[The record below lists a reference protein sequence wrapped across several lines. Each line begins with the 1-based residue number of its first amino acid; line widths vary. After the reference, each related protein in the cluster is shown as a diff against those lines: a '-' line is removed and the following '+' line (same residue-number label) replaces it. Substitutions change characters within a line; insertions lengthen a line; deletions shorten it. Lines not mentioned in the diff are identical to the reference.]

1 MIDVDGPVPSR
12 PDTVPIMLPH
22 SRIKKI
28 LTPKIIHGR
37 AGRHPCSRPPASRGR
52 PSDELSRSVARGGWP
67 RRRRI
72 RLGMGKAGRWL
83 KSFLSSGK
91 KDSRPPPQ
99 AEAAAPKDK
108 RWSFRRPGQ
117 EGKAAV
123 ATAGGGLGGAPDA
136 EFDRQEK
143 RAVAVAAATAA
154 AADAAVAAAQAAAAA
169 RLSSRRAHAPP
180 GLGEDAAAVRIQATF
195 RGYLARTALC
205 ALRGIVKLQALV
217 RGQLVRKQA
226 SATLRCM
233 QALLTAQSHLRAR
246 RMLALHQVQDHH
258 HHHHPPPP
266 RPRHSPQHPRHRRS
280 YEMDRSCEEHAKI
293 VEMDIGEPLVRRKDG
308 PFPAESH
315 SHHHHGR
322 CSPAPSAVTEMSPRA
337 YSGHFDE
344 LSLGTA
350 QSSPRGEACPG
361 YMANTESSRAKARSQ
376 SAPRQ
381 RTDALE
387 RQPSRRKGTP
397 PRAAKMQRSSS
408 LASAGAGAGA
418 GHSASW
424 SAGVRL
430 DVSSASLRDSEC
442 GSTSSVLTAATV
454 YSRTRSLVGFEV
466 RRKCA
471 VGCTEFLSPGVCHWC
486 QLQFFRWFQIGSF
499 EQSKCL

>member
-1 MIDVDGPVPSR
+1 
-12 PDTVPIMLPH
+12 
-22 SRIKKI
+22 
-28 LTPKIIHGR
+28 
-37 AGRHPCSRPPASRGR
+37 
-52 PSDELSRSVARGGWP
+52 
-67 RRRRI
+67 
-72 RLGMGKAGRWL
+72 MGKAGRWL

-91 KDSRPPPQ
+91 KDSRPPQ
-99 AEAAAPKDK
+99 AEAAATAAAPKQDK

-117 EGKAAV
+117 EGKAAE
-123 ATAGGGLGGAPDA
+123 ATATQAAGGVLGGVPDA
-136 EFDRQEK
+136 EFDQKK
-143 RAVAVAAATAA
+143 RAVSVAVAAAA
-154 AADAAVAAAQAAAAA
+154 AADAAVAAAQAAAAVA
-169 RLSSRRAHAPP
+169 RLSSRRAHPPP
-180 GLGEDAAAVRIQATF
+180 GLGGDAAAVRIQATF

-217 RGQLVRKQA
+217 RGQLVRKQT

-233 QALLTAQSHLRAR
+233 QALLAAQSHLRAQ
-246 RMLALHQVQDHH
+246 RMLALQVQDHH
-258 HHHHPPPP
+258 HHRPPP
-266 RPRHSPQHPRHRRS
+266 RPRQSPQHPRHRRS
-280 YEMDRSCEEHAKI
+280 YEMDRSCEDNAKI
-293 VEMDIGEPLVRRKDG
+293 VEMDIGEPLARRKDR
-308 PFPAESH
+308 PFPVDSH

-322 CSPAPSAVTEMSPRA
+322 CSPAPSVVTEMSPRA

-344 LSLGTA
+344 LSVSLGTA
-350 QSSPRGEACPG
+350 PSSPRQHGAEAEACPG

-408 LASAGAGAGA
+408 LAGAGAGAGA
-418 GHSASW
+418 GHSSPW

-454 YSRTRSLVGFEV
+454 YSRTRSLGGFEV
-466 RRKCA
+466 RR
-471 VGCTEFLSPGVCHWC
+471 GLY
-486 QLQFFRWFQIGSF
+486 
-499 EQSKCL
+499 